1 MTPQQLK
8 NSLLQRAIE
17 GRLVEQRPEEGTAKD
32 LLKEIRAEK
41 ERMIED
47 GKIKKS
53 KPLPP
58 ITEDE
63 KPFEIPDGWEWVR
76 LGDLCSKI
84 GSGNTPYG
92 GRNSGVYKIKGV
104 PLFREQN
111 IYNDGID
118 YKGIVYIS
126 QELSDARQG
135 SKVYAKDLLL
145 NITGGSIGRCAVV
158 PDDFNVG
165 DVNQHILIIR
175 LINSNLRKY
184 LHGCICG
191 PLGQNTINVKAVGAR
206 AGFSAEKCKNMLIPL
221 PPLAEQHRIVSKIEE
236 LLPLI
241 DKYNKAYTKLTA
253 YNAHFPEAMKKSI
266 LQYAIQGKLV
276 EQRPEEGT
284 AKDLLK
290 EIRAEKERLI
300 EEGKIKK
307 SKPLPPITEDE
318 KPFEIPEGWEWVRL
332 WDIVHNHGQE
342 KPNKPFTYIDIGS
355 VDNSKQKLGKE
366 ENIIQPEDAPS
377 RARKILEK
385 GDIIYST
392 VRPYLHNM
400 CIIDRDFSRPPI
412 ASTGFAVM
420 KTLTGVSNKYLFYYL
435 LSPTFDT
442 YANSNENAKGV
453 AYPAIND
460 KALYSSTVPL
470 PPLAEQHRIVSK
482 IEELLPLCEKLVK

>member
-8 NSLLQRAIE
+8 NSILQRAIE
-17 GRLVEQRPEEGTAKD
+17 GR
-32 LLKEIRAEK
+32 
-41 ERMIED
+41 
-47 GKIKKS
+47 
-53 KPLPP
+53 
-58 ITEDE
+58 
-63 KPFEIPDGWEWVR
+63 
-76 LGDLCSKI
+76 
-84 GSGNTPYG
+84 
-92 GRNSGVYKIKGV
+92 
-104 PLFREQN
+104 
-111 IYNDGID
+111 
-118 YKGIVYIS
+118 
-126 QELSDARQG
+126 
-135 SKVYAKDLLL
+135 
-145 NITGGSIGRCAVV
+145 
-158 PDDFNVG
+158 
-165 DVNQHILIIR
+165 
-175 LINSNLRKY
+175 
-184 LHGCICG
+184 
-191 PLGQNTINVKAVGAR
+191 
-206 AGFSAEKCKNMLIPL
+206 
-221 PPLAEQHRIVSKIEE
+221 
-236 LLPLI
+236 
-241 DKYNKAYTKLTA
+241 
-253 YNAHFPEAMKKSI
+253 
-266 LQYAIQGKLV
+266 LV

-318 KPFEIPEGWEWVRL
+318 KPFEIPDGWEWARLGQIFTMQAGKNIKASCIYDIPNNEHDYLCYGGNGVRGYVAKYNRDGTYPLIGRQGALCGNIHLAKGKFYATEHAVVTETYAGTNVEWAKYFLIALNLNQYATATAQPGIAVNKIEMVLIPLPPLAEQHRIVSKIEEFLPLIDKYDKAYTKLTDYNAHFPEAMKKSILQYAIQGKLVEQRPEEGTAKDLLREIRAEKARLIEEGKIKKSKPLPPITEDEKLFEIPEGWEWGRL

-482 IEELLPLCEKLVK
+482 IEELLPLCEKLVKSDAR